1 MNDKNISNGS
11 AGFIGASLSKKLLEN
26 GHELIGID
34 NINNYYDISLKKE
47 RLDILKSHEKFK
59 FYETDIAK
67 DDEIKSIFSQH
78 KPDIVVNLGAQAGV
92 RYSLK
97 SPGAYVESNLL
108 GFFNILENV
117 KNLKC
122 KKLIFASSSSV
133 YGHSEDVPYK
143 VDGSTDEPV
152 SLYAATKKSNG
163 FSIFLQ

>member
-1 MNDKNISNGS
+1 MAEWHAAACKAVYAGSIPASASSIKMNDKKILVTGS

-47 RLDILKSHEKFK
+47 RLDILKSYEKFK

-78 KPDIVVNLGAQAGV
+78 KPDIVVNLAAQAGV

-97 SPGAYVESNLL
+97 SPERM
-108 GFFNILENV
+108 
-117 KNLKC
+117 
-122 KKLIFASSSSV
+122 
-133 YGHSEDVPYK
+133 
-143 VDGSTDEPV
+143 
-152 SLYAATKKSNG
+152 
-163 FSIFLQ
+163 